1 MGGTKALLSGE
12 NYRKNHLKKRVSWA
26 LMEKVQQTDGKT
38 IYNNDNKK
46 HLQAMIKQQNAQ
58 WVLKDKT

>member
-1 MGGTKALLSGE
+1 
-12 NYRKNHLKKRVSWA
+12 
-26 LMEKVQQTDGKT
+26 MEKVQQTDGKT